1 MSSSKKIIEFA
12 ETLSMLLV
20 EKHIIKPS
28 HQYYDDLDHLCW
40 LSKNLYNATLY
51 TVRQYYFAN
60 KQFLNYQAINKMFV
74 SCNQPDYRALPA
86 KVAQHT
92 QMLVDRN
99 FNSFFRL
106 LELKVQGKYDRLI
119 NIPKYLNKKT
129 GRQVVH
135 YAKGAIS
142 FKKQGFIQLSKTHIK
157 IKTSQTKESVQFV
170 RLVPKNHYIAIEI
183 GYHVNEPEQ
192 KVNDNVLAI
201 DIGVNNIA
209 SCVTTD
215 GGKYLVNG
223 RQLKYIN
230 HNYNKAVADAKS
242 KLKLTHNQNSSHYI
256 HQITNKRNNRL
267 NDYLHKITTYIVN
280 HAVSKDIGTIV
291 VGYNKEWKQDTN
303 MGKVNNQN
311 FVHIPFYRLIN
322 LLAYKCRLK
331 GIRFQTIAEA
341 YTSKCSFIDD
351 EEIKKHQSYSGRR
364 ISRELFKT
372 KNGLIINADINGA
385 YNILKKYMQKNATWN
400 EQLSQTLVQACS
412 MPSVRKINIRLS

>member
-1 MSSSKKIIEFA
+1 
-12 ETLSMLLV
+12 MLLV
-20 EKHIIKPS
+20 EKHIIKP
-28 HQYYDDLDHLCW
+28 HHKYYDELDHLCL
-40 LSKNLYNATLY
+40 LSKNLYNSTLY

-60 KQFLNYQAINKMFV
+60 KQFLSYQAVNKLFV
-74 SCNQPDYRALPA
+74 SSNQPDYRALPTR
-86 KVAQHT
+86 VSQHT
-92 QMLVDRN
+92 QMLVDYN
-99 FNSFFRL
+99 FRSFFAL
-106 LELKVQGKYDRLI
+106 LKLKAKGKYDKSVK
-119 NIPKYLNKKT
+119 IPKYLNKKS

-135 YAKGAIS
+135 YEKGALSFKAKG
-142 FKKQGFIQLSKTHIK
+142 FIKLSKTNIK
-157 IKTSQTKESVQFV
+157 IKTKLTKETVQFV
-170 RLVPKNHYIAIEI
+170 RLVPKNNYVVIEI
-183 GYHVNEPEQ
+183 GYNVNEPEL
-192 KVNDNVLAI
+192 KVNNNVLAI

-215 GGKYLVNG
+215 GDKYLVNG

-242 KLKLTHNQNSSHYI
+242 KLKITHNQDSSKYI
-256 HQITNKRNNRL
+256 IQITNKRNHRI

-280 HAVSKDIGTIV
+280 HAVSKNIGTIV

-311 FVHIPFYRLIN
+311 FVNIPFYRLIN

-331 GIRFQTIAEA
+331 GIKFQTITEA

-400 EQLSQTLVQACS
+400 EQLSQTLVRVCS
-412 MPSVRKINIRLS
+412 VPSVRKINIRLS